1 MTRPSKSPQESGKP
15 PRAAVA
21 ACALAGLCALL
32 LMAAAVVLGPPPA
45 EGFASEREAAV
56 LASPAGWLLDRAVHM
71 RIALVAFSLWG
82 VTAWLRCPDA
92 EVRHLLAAVAGLL
105 ALWMALVIVKWKVA
119 DIGLGTLL
127 WYAYY
132 IPMALLPVSCAAIGA
147 RTAGLASRPPVR
159 RALRAALAVSCA
171 LALLALTNNRHQAFF
186 LFDEP
191 TPGMIGDYTYGWAHA
206 VFLVWSV
213 LCYAAFFASLAY
225 AARRRLRLMLAP
237 VVGVALLGIAYCVA
251 YVLRF
256 EAILGLN
263 FSLTYALVLVCA
275 LELSLDLGLI
285 PSTVFLSRTFD
296 ALPLD
301 LAIVSREGETFRA
314 TRAARGL
321 SGATR
326 GVLASSAPRSLSWS
340 EPDDADTRHHA
351 WPISGGWA
359 HLAQDVSGLNRVRG
373 SLAARS
379 SELARRNAM
388 LENERQIS
396 QATSSL
402 MAEER
407 LVDEVEAALLALCAP
422 PAMEALGGVWN
433 LVALVDAP
441 FFLARA
447 LLALVGDVQRHKS
460 ELTRFSIA
468 ETMNTVPVG
477 ALVVDAGGRSLL
489 LNDSMRALLR
499 DLGLPTNLSDLR
511 GTWDGIARSARPA
524 RLSRGLD
531 EGPGP
536 RVVIDAPNG
545 RVLLLKRIDG
555 LEIDLPAKAISA
567 VGVFSLDVT
576 ELDAATRELE
586 GANEELVRIG
596 QQLEER
602 IAEVESIAEQAA
614 YLRMR
619 ARVHDVVGQRLS
631 IFQRYLESG
640 RADQGSVEELTRL
653 VNSIAQDLRA
663 QDGPDAE
670 TALKSLVD
678 AFALV
683 DVDVRVGGRLPG
695 DASAAAFARVAR
707 EAVTNSCRHAQA
719 HRVDIRITRQTGGD
733 GAAWTE
739 MLVTDDGGAAR
750 EGYREG
756 TGIPGM
762 RRDME
767 ELGGSLEVVA
777 SPRFAVTARA
787 PLPKEEDQR

>member
-92 EVRHLLAAVAGLL
+92 EVRHLLAAVTGLL

-407 LVDEVEAALLALCAP
+407 LVDEVEAALSVSLARVADILSSLPAKKDAP
-422 PAMEALGGVWN
+422 PAVRRKELERVRTLIAYCKRKGSLVLAEQADPELDCDRIRLIASELAGDLRAVGIDCAAVVDLAHPLPAQEMSVIYDCIYDFAFVAFESEDPVLMYHLGERDDGTCE
-433 LVALVDAP
+433 L
-441 FFLARA
+441 RA
-447 LLALVGDVQRHKS
+447 LLQTAD
-460 ELTRFSIA
+460 E
-468 ETMNTVPVG
+468 E
-477 ALVVDAGGRSLL
+477 
-489 LNDSMRALLR
+489 
-499 DLGLPTNLSDLR
+499 DL
-511 GTWDGIARSARPA
+511 
-524 RLSRGLD
+524 
-531 EGPGP
+531 
-536 RVVIDAPNG
+536 
-545 RVLLLKRIDG
+545 
-555 LEIDLPAKAISA
+555 
-567 VGVFSLDVT
+567 
-576 ELDAATRELE
+576 AATD
-586 GANEELVRIG
+586 
-596 QQLEER
+596 
-602 IAEVESIAEQAA
+602 
-614 YLRMR
+614 R
-619 ARVHDVVGQRLS
+619 AR
-631 IFQRYLESG
+631 E
-640 RADQGSVEELTRL
+640 
-653 VNSIAQDLRA
+653 
-663 QDGPDAE
+663 
-670 TALKSLVD
+670 LKSL
-678 AFALV
+678 L
-683 DVDVRVGGRLPG
+683 
-695 DASAAAFARVAR
+695 S
-707 EAVTNSCRHAQA
+707 
-719 HRVDIRITRQTGGD
+719 
-733 GAAWTE
+733 
-739 MLVTDDGGAAR
+739 
-750 EGYREG
+750 
-756 TGIPGM
+756 
-762 RRDME
+762 RRDTLFSVSGE
-767 ELGGSLEVVA
+767 EGSLRLVLRVRSGGEC
-777 SPRFAVTARA
+777 P
-787 PLPKEEDQR
+787 

>member
-1 MTRPSKSPQESGKP
+1 MTP
-15 PRAAVA
+15 PPLNDACLAILLACELLGAAAQTAHLPLLLARRGGAEGRLGAAFELLVA
-21 ACALAGLCALL
+21 AHLYMAVDFTCCCTFVGNPCLAPVALGAGWSWRLWAN
-32 LMAAAVVLGPPPA
+32 AAA
-45 EGFASEREAAV
+45 FAC
-56 LASPAGWLLDRAVHM
+56 G
-71 RIALVAFSLWG
+71 
-82 VTAWLRCPDA
+82 
-92 EVRHLLAAVAGLL
+92 
-105 ALWMALVIVKWKVA
+105 
-119 DIGLGTLL
+119 
-127 WYAYY
+127 
-132 IPMALLPVSCAAIGA
+132 
-147 RTAGLASRPPVR
+147 
-159 RALRAALAVSCA
+159 AALAV
-171 LALLALTNNRHQAFF
+171 RKK
-186 LFDEP
+186 D
-191 TPGMIGDYTYGWAHA
+191 
-206 VFLVWSV
+206 
-213 LCYAAFFASLAY
+213 
-225 AARRRLRLMLAP
+225 
-237 VVGVALLGIAYCVA
+237 
-251 YVLRF
+251 
-256 EAILGLN
+256 
-263 FSLTYALVLVCA
+263 
-275 LELSLDLGLI
+275 
-285 PSTVFLSRTFD
+285 
-296 ALPLD
+296 PLD
-301 LAIVSREGETFRA
+301 L
-314 TRAARGL
+314 
-321 SGATR
+321 
-326 GVLASSAPRSLSWS
+326 
-340 EPDDADTRHHA
+340 
-351 WPISGGWA
+351 
-359 HLAQDVSGLNRVRG
+359 
-373 SLAARS
+373 
-379 SELARRNAM
+379 
-388 LENERQIS
+388 
-396 QATSSL
+396 
-402 MAEER
+402 MA
-407 LVDEVEAALLALCAP
+407 AALLALCAP
-422 PAMEALGGVWN
+422 PAVEALGGVWN

-499 DLGLPTNLSDLR
+499 DLGLPTDLGDLR

-555 LEIDLPAKAISA
+555 LEIDLPAKATSA